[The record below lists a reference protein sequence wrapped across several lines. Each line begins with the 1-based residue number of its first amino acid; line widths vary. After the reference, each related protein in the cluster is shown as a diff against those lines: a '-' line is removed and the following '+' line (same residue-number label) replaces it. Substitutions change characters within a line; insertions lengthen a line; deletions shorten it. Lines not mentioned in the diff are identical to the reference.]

1 MKARIELRTTQKDDP
16 EYGLVVH
23 EDVKVDLLLRQ
34 TILMAN
40 LETQR
45 RVILALGR
53 LVEVFQFDE
62 MNAKKTYQLA
72 RNDITGDSL

>member
-72 RNDITGDSL
+72 RNDMYSAL